1 MFKMTILGFM
11 YTTVPNVVFRI
22 CVFFIES
29 TQQDCIDLIKNTV
42 KHQYCEGIT
51 DLISCFV
58 FEYVSKMYFILVI
71 AKLIFQH
78 LFFSLHCHKILQK
91 SF

>member
-1 MFKMTILGFM
+1 MLSLGF
-11 YTTVPNVVFRI
+11 VF
-22 CVFFIES
+22 FFIES

-71 AKLIFQH
+71 AKLFFSASIFQS
-78 LFFSLHCHKILQK
+78 SLSQDPSEIILIC
-91 SF
+91 

>member
-42 KHQYCEGIT
+42 KHQYCEGIA

-78 LFFSLHCHKILQK
+78 LFLSLHCHKILQK